1 MKFICE
7 KSALLKEVAIA
18 QEIIGSKST
27 INVLS
32 NIFMEVSS
40 DTLVLK
46 STDTTIYFET
56 KVPVSSIENGKA
68 TVKGNIFLGILN
80 SIPDGE
86 LEFEKVD
93 TKIIIKPVSRKTKF
107 QLKSNSSEQYP
118 ESPASEPSKSFE
130 LPIKDFKEMIAQ
142 TIFAVSDDETRYLM
156 NGVSFEKTEDKFIMV
171 STDGRRMAYV
181 EKPADAGIEDFKG
194 IIIPEKILGI
204 VIKHSGEEG
213 NVNIGITDKNI
224 FISFGS
230 YNFSS
235 SLIDGKFPDYK
246 RVIPVDHD
254 RLFTINRKDMINAL
268 KCVSLL
274 VEQKN
279 KRICFK
285 VTNGEV
291 SIFAQDAEIGEAS
304 EVIAA
309 NYEGEE
315 AQIALNYRYIEE
327 PFKTITDDE
336 VSIHFKDPTK
346 AITIKPV
353 PEKDFFHVV
362 MPMQTD
368 Y

>member
-1 MKFICE
+1 MAYIE
-7 KSALLKEVAIA
+7 KSAD
-18 QEIIGSKST
+18 S
-27 INVLS
+27 
-32 NIFMEVSS
+32 
-40 DTLVLK
+40 
-46 STDTTIYFET
+46 
-56 KVPVSSIENGKA
+56 
-68 TVKGNIFLGILN
+68 
-80 SIPDGE
+80 
-86 LEFEKVD
+86 
-93 TKIIIKPVSRKTKF
+93 
-107 QLKSNSSEQYP
+107 
-118 ESPASEPSKSFE
+118 
-130 LPIKDFKEMIAQ
+130 
-142 TIFAVSDDETRYLM
+142 
-156 NGVSFEKTEDKFIMV
+156 
-171 STDGRRMAYV
+171 
-181 EKPADAGIEDFKG
+181 GIEDFKG

-204 VIKHSGEEG
+204 VLKHSGEEG

-254 RLFTINRKDMINAL
+254 KLFTVNRKDVINAL

-285 VTNGEV
+285 ILNNEL
-291 SIFAQDAEIGEAS
+291 SIFAQDAEVGEAS

-315 AQIALNYRYIEE
+315 VQISLNYRYIEE
-327 PFKTITDDE
+327 PIKIMTDDE
-336 VSIHFKDPTK
+336 ICIHFKDPTK
-346 AITIKPV
+346 AITIKSV

>member
-7 KSALLKEVAIA
+7 RSALFKEVAIA
-18 QEIIGSKST
+18 QEIIGSKSM

-32 NIFMEVSS
+32 NIFVEVAN
-40 DTLVLK
+40 DTLLIK

-56 KVPVSSIENGKA
+56 RVPVSAIQSGKA

-80 SIPDGE
+80 NIPEGE
-86 LEFEKVD
+86 LEFEKVES
-93 TKIIIKPVSRKTKF
+93 KIIIKPVSRKTKF
-107 QLKSNSSEQYP
+107 QLKTNLSEQYP
-118 ESPASEPSKSFE
+118 ESPVSDNRKSFE
-130 LPIKDFKEMIAQ
+130 MPIKDFKDMISQ
-142 TIFAVSDDETRYLM
+142 TIFAISDDETRYLM

-171 STDGRRMAYV
+171 STDGRRMAYI
-181 EKPADAGIEDFKG
+181 EKNADVGIEDFKG

-204 VIKHSGEEG
+204 ILKHSGDEG
-213 NVNIGITDKNI
+213 NVSIGITDKNI
-224 FISFGS
+224 FVSFGS

-235 SLIDGKFPDYK
+235 SLIEGKFPDYK
-246 RVIPVDHD
+246 RVIPTDHD
-254 RLFTINRKDMINAL
+254 KVFTVNRKDMINAL

-279 KRICFK
+279 KRIGVK
-285 VTNGEV
+285 VFENEV
-291 SIFAQDAEIGEAS
+291 SVFAQDAEVGEAS
-304 EVIAA
+304 EVISA
-309 NYEGEE
+309 NYDGEE

-327 PFKTITDDE
+327 PFKTIADDE
-336 VSIHFKDPTK
+336 VSIHFKDTTK
-346 AITIKPV
+346 AITIKPI